1 MGLAADEAHH
11 VFKRFY
17 RAKGIRQLEGTG
29 RALYICQGIATAHGG
44 RIWAES
50 AGPGQGSAFC
60 FTLPSRGQGIATARG
75 GRIWAESAGP
85 GQGSAFCFT
94 LPRRGQ
100 MRPNAQSQ
108 AMFDDRAIGALVP
121 A

>member
-1 MGLAADEAHH
+1 MIRYSPTGVASTIGSEVAN
-11 VFKRFY
+11 
-17 RAKGIRQLEGTG
+17 GIRQLEGTG
-29 RALYICQGIATAHGG
+29 LGLYICQGIVTAH
-44 RIWAES
+44 
-50 AGPGQGSAFC
+50 
-60 FTLPSRGQGIATARG
+60 G

-100 MRPNAQSQ
+100 KRPNAQSQ